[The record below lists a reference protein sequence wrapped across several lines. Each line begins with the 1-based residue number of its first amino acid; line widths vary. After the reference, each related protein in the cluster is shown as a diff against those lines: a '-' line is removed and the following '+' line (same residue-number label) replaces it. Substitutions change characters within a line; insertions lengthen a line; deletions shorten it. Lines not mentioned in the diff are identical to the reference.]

1 MAKEF
6 FVTGHPEGADLCFI
20 TSDYDFNRKQ
30 PEADLLRTEKS
41 QTTLTLHTVA
51 AFDLGGCHGVSE
63 EKH

>member
-41 QTTLTLHTVA
+41 QTTLT
-51 AFDLGGCHGVSE
+51 
-63 EKH
+63 